1 MIVLDM
7 LIWLYAYGGKMVANM
22 ELFSD
27 YEPLNIGKSTVAV
40 VQVSI
45 WCSCR
50 MMKRKV
56 ILNEN
61 RQRKTE

>member
-1 MIVLDM
+1 MIVLNIATP
-7 LIWLYAYGGKMVANM
+7 LHAYGGKMVANV
-22 ELFSD
+22 EFFSY
-27 YEPLNIGKSTVAV
+27 YEPLNIEKSTVAA

-50 MMKRKV
+50 MMIRKV